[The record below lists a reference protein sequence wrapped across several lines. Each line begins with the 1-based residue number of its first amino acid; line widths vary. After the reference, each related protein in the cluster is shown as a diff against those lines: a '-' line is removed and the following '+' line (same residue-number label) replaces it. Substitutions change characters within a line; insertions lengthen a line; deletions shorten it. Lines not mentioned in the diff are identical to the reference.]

1 MLELWTVIDQIAMN
15 YQAVAVTKT
24 EILTNTKISMESPS
38 PRFTPERQE
47 FNYGGRIDWQ
57 NPQAPAFTY
66 PGTSVEF
73 KFIGTQLQIQLAEDD
88 WGAENYVDVYLDD
101 NPQPI
106 TIKLKKNDN
115 QPILYQIAQGLEP
128 KAHKVKIY
136 KRNDYSAGEF
146 SFHGIVTDGK
156 LLAAEPDSE
165 RTIEVYGDSI
175 TSGVAVEYG
184 QTGVSDPEGD
194 NNHLSNA
201 YYSYA
206 SILARDY
213 QAEVSLV
220 SQSGISLING
230 FGYWHNGTGAEATY
244 DKVKPLVD
252 APAWDFSN
260 YNPDLVI
267 LAYGQNDSSSIN
279 LGQDLSSQEWKERYQ
294 KLLANLRKKYP
305 HAYFIGMFP
314 AMYHDRQWDRL
325 LQEAIA
331 EYRDQ
336 YHDDRIFPLIL
347 PQVTPGHPRIAEQ
360 QVMAE
365 QLTEL
370 IEGKLTD
377 HGFNW

>member
-1 MLELWTVIDQIAMN
+1 MLELWTVIDQIAMD

-24 EILTNTKISMESPS
+24 EILASTKISMEPPS

-47 FNYGGRIDWQ
+47 FNYSGRIDWQ

-73 KFIGTQLQIQLAEDD
+73 KFIGTQLHIQLAEDD

-106 TIKLKKNDN
+106 TIKLKKNDS

-347 PQVTPGHPRIAEQ
+347 PQITPGHPRIAEQ

-365 QLTEL
+365 QLKEL
-370 IEGKLTD
+370 IEGKLID